1 FGAAELNASG
11 SLVSSF
17 GSGGTVVPS
26 FKGKWRPYSPSDA
39 TLYPTGSPGDEK
51 ILEAGWAVNSSSTQP
66 GAFALVRYNA
76 NGSLATSF
84 GSGGLVP
91 TSFPQGS
98 AGAVGVVLVPNGS
111 SLPKILAVGEAGGH
125 SGFAFARYNPN
136 GSLDTTFG
144 SSGTLY
150 IPFSEDAEA

>member
-1 FGAAELNASG
+1 KSARRTPRSVRPRLEALEDRCLLSAGVLDPTFNPAGSPAGTFAGALSGGVSDVLVQPSGNIVLAGTTYNSQGDAVFGAAELNSSG

-51 ILEAGWAVNSSSTQP
+51 ILEAGWAVNSSWTQP

-76 NGSLATSF
+76 NGSL
-84 GSGGLVP
+84 
-91 TSFPQGS
+91 
-98 AGAVGVVLVPNGS
+98 
-111 SLPKILAVGEAGGH
+111 
-125 SGFAFARYNPN
+125 
-136 GSLDTTFG
+136 
-144 SSGTLY
+144 
-150 IPFSEDAEA
+150 